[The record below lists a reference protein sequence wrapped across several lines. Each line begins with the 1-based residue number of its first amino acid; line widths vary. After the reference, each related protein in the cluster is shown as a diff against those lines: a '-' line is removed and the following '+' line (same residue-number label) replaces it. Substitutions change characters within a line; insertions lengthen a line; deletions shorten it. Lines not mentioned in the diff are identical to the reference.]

1 MDEIIEYFT
10 SLDTF
15 GIIAQVFGLLGI
27 VGNILIMQQKSRKML
42 LRFKLVS
49 DVLWTLHY
57 LFLFAYSGFAICLI
71 SVFREIVSIN
81 RKTHK
86 WADCVVW
93 PILFIS
99 AAVGSAFLTWKGPI
113 TLLTTC
119 ASILAIISFWI
130 GKPKLSRIMAF
141 PIGACMITYD
151 VLIISIVG
159 TINESLAIVSAI
171 VGIIRLDILKRKET
185 VESTSEEE
193 KELPEEEKEKID
205 Q

>member
-99 AAVGSAFLTWKGPI
+99 AAVGSA
-113 TLLTTC
+113 LLTTC

-185 VESTSEEE
+185 VETTSEEE